1 MRINTIKKIFI
12 LIKML
17 EEIVYHSNINFISC
31 QLGLINDFTEETNN
45 TKNKRGRKL
54 CPINFTELSV
64 DNTIKLGNILYSTN
78 GLMEIIKKQ
87 SWYNEVIL
95 NKEENCFNI
104 NLLTSIKNPVTNIN
118 FTRDYA
124 CIICSL
130 LLKKSPIIPFI

>member
-1 MRINTIKKIFI
+1 
-12 LIKML
+12 ML
-17 EEIVYHSNINFISC
+17 EEYIHYSDINFIRC
-31 QLGLINDFTEETNN
+31 QLGLVNDFTEETNN
-45 TKNKRGRKL
+45 IKNKRGRKL
-54 CPINFTELSV
+54 CPINFTELRV

-118 FTRDYA
+118 FTRDDA
-124 CIICSL
+124 SIICSL